1 MTEPTVTDRAA
12 TGGTATEGP
21 ASSRTMTGSVR
32 TRLTLGVSLVVGV
45 ITLGAALIA
54 PTSVESSLIDDRLD
68 AQRDLEASELTSKSP
83 IVDAGQFGTAE
94 LTALFGPD
102 IAQLT
107 AELDAIGALDP
118 LRAVDRDHNLYVLC
132 DQDVVAIVTETG
144 KVRVQS
150 MVDRRVDVPMVSRQR
165 LVRLAADYG
174 VDTGMPITILVDRTA
189 SFEAFLEELAERVT
203 VDLGQYLDPEVFEAF
218 DEFDDGVTIPRDVW
232 EVLRGELDTSAAT
245 TASTTATP
253 GSIIVETRTVAGSPM
268 LLTASTDGIENSVRR
283 VRVLLWLAVPVVM
296 AAAALLTWMLAGR
309 SLRPVAAITAR
320 TREIRSSTLHERVPV
335 PRSDDEIAALAHE
348 MNTMLDRVQRE
359 DERRRQ
365 FVSDAS
371 HELRSPLATIRAQA
385 EAALPDEHQH
395 ELAAGVLAEAERMS
409 ALVDDLLALARH
421 DERRTAPNGVVD
433 LDDIVYTE
441 AARARRVPVDVSGVS
456 AGQVRAR
463 ADELGRVVV
472 HLLDNAARH
481 AESRVEVTLTTE
493 DDGRVTLAVDD
504 DGPGIPDDQRQ
515 RVFERFVRLDDARA
529 RDAGGAGLGLAVVDT
544 VIRSVGGTIVAG
556 ESALGGARLVA
567 TFPDPDRPGDVSRPR
582 SAP

>member
-1 MTEPTVTDRAA
+1 MTTTDAPT
-12 TGGTATEGP
+12 
-21 ASSRTMTGSVR
+21 RTPTGSVR
-32 TRLTLGVSLVVGV
+32 TRLTLGVSLIVGV
-45 ITLGAALIA
+45 IVLVAALIA
-54 PTSVESSLIDDRLD
+54 PTVVENSLIDDRLD
-68 AQRDLEASELTSKSP
+68 AQRDLETSELAARTP
-83 IVDAGQFGTAE
+83 LVDARQFGTAE
-94 LTALFGPD
+94 LTALFGPE
-102 IAQLT
+102 IVQLT

-118 LRAVDRDHNLYVLC
+118 LRAVDPDRNLYVLC
-132 DQDVVAIVTETG
+132 DQDVVAIVDDTG

-150 MVDRRVDVPMVSRQR
+150 TVNRRIDAPMVSRQR
-165 LVRLAADYG
+165 LGRLAADYG
-174 VDTGMPITILVDRTA
+174 LEDDEPITVFIDSTA
-189 SFEAFLEELAERVT
+189 SFETFLYELAQRVT
-203 VDLGQYLDPEVFEAF
+203 VDLEEYLDPEVFGDA
-218 DEFDDGVTIPRDVW
+218 DDGVTIPRYVW
-232 EVLRGELDTSAAT
+232 EAVRSELDAASASG
-245 TASTTATP
+245 TAVAYRP
-253 GSIIVETRTVAGSPM
+253 GSVIVETRTVAGSPM

-283 VRVLLWLAVPVVM
+283 IQVLLWLAVPVVM
-296 AAAALLTWMLAGR
+296 AAAALLTWVLAGR

-320 TREIRSSTLHERVPV
+320 TREIRSSTLGERVPV
-335 PRSDDEIAALAHE
+335 PRSDDEIAALAVE

-385 EAALPDEHQH
+385 EAALPDEEQH
-395 ELAAGVLAEAERMS
+395 ELASGILAEAERMS

-421 DERRTAPNGVVD
+421 DEKRTAPNGVVD

-481 AESRVEVTLTTE
+481 AESRVAVSLTTGDDGAVTL
-493 DDGRVTLAVDD
+493 VVDD
-504 DGPGIPDDQRQ
+504 DGPGIPVDQRE

-544 VIRSVGGTIVAG
+544 VVRSVGGTIVAD
-556 ESALGGARLVA
+556 ESPLGGARMTAV
-567 TFPDPDRPGDVSRPR
+567 FPDPTVG
-582 SAP
+582 

>member
-1 MTEPTVTDRAA
+1 MTEHQSTQRRQPAA
-12 TGGTATEGP
+12 SEHEP
-21 ASSRTMTGSVR
+21 PVRTGSVR

-45 ITLGAALIA
+45 IVLAAALIA
-54 PTSVESSLIDDRLD
+54 PTVVERSLVDDRLD
-68 AQRDLEASELTSKSP
+68 AQRDLEASELAARRP
-83 IVDAGQFGTAE
+83 IVDAARFGTAE

-107 AELDAIGALDP
+107 AQLDAIGALDE
-118 LRAVDRDHNLYVLC
+118 LREVDREGNLYVLC
-132 DQDVVAIVTETG
+132 DEQVVATVTESGT
-144 KVRVQS
+144 VRVQS
-150 MVDRRVDVPMVSRQR
+150 MVNRRVDVPMVSRQR

-174 VDTGMPITILVDRTA
+174 VETDMPITILVDTTA
-189 SFEAFLEELAERVT
+189 SFEAFLEGLATRVT
-203 VDLGQYLDPEVFEAF
+203 VDLKQYLDPEVFEAF
-218 DEFDDGVTIPRDVW
+218 GEVSDGVTIPRDVW
-232 EVLRGELDTSAAT
+232 EVLRGGLDTSAAVGT
-245 TASTTATP
+245 TVAAAP
-253 GSIIVETRTVAGSPM
+253 ESIIVETRTVAGSPM

-283 VRVLLWLAVPVVM
+283 IQVLLWLAVPVVM

-335 PRSDDEIAALAHE
+335 PRSDDEISALAVE

-385 EAALPDEHQH
+385 ESALPDEQQH
-395 ELAAGVLAEAERMS
+395 ELAAGILAEAERMS

-421 DERRTAPNGVVD
+421 DEKRSTPNGVVD
-433 LDDIVYTE
+433 LDDLVYTE

-481 AESRVEVTLTTE
+481 ADSHVAVSLTTGTDGQVTLVVE
-493 DDGRVTLAVDD
+493 D
-504 DGPGIPDDQRQ
+504 DGPGIPAEQRE

-544 VIRSVGGTIVAG
+544 VVRSVGGTIVAG
-556 ESALGGARLVA
+556 ESPMGGASMTAV
-567 TFPDPDRPGDVSRPR
+567 FPDPTAS
-582 SAP
+582 

>member
-1 MTEPTVTDRAA
+1 
-12 TGGTATEGP
+12 
-21 ASSRTMTGSVR
+21 MTGSVR

-45 ITLGAALIA
+45 IVLGAALIA
-54 PTSVESSLIDDRLD
+54 PTAVENSLIDDRLD
-68 AQRDLEASELTSKSP
+68 AQRDLEASELAARTP
-83 IVDAGQFGTAE
+83 IVDARQLGTAE
-94 LTALFGPD
+94 LTALFGPE
-102 IAQLT
+102 IVQLT

-118 LRAVDRDHNLYVLC
+118 LRAVDPGKNLYVLC
-132 DQDVVAIVTETG
+132 DQDVVAVVSDEG

-150 MVDRRVDVPMVSRQR
+150 MVDRTIDAPMVSRQR
-165 LVRLAADYG
+165 LIRLAADYG
-174 VDTGMPITILVDRTA
+174 LDDEEPITIFVDTTA
-189 SFEAFLEELAERVT
+189 SFEAFLYELAQRVT
-203 VDLGQYLDPEVFEAF
+203 VDLEDYLDPEAFEGEAG
-218 DEFDDGVTIPRDVW
+218 DGVTIPRDVW
-232 EVLRGELDTSAAT
+232 EVLRAELDASKSSGSNDGAA
-245 TASTTATP
+245 P
-253 GSIIVETRTVAGSPM
+253 ESIIVETRQVAGSPM

-283 VRVLLWLAVPVVM
+283 VRVLLWLAVPIVM
-296 AAAALLTWMLAGR
+296 GAAALLTWMLAGR

-335 PRSDDEIAALAHE
+335 PRSDDEIAALAVE

-385 EAALPDEHQH
+385 EAALPDEHQRD
-395 ELAAGVLAEAERMS
+395 LAEGILAEAERMS
-409 ALVDDLLALARH
+409 SLVDDLLALARH
-421 DERRTAPNGVVD
+421 DERRSTPNGVVD

-481 AESRVEVTLTTE
+481 AEARVAVTLTTA
-493 DDGRVTLAVDD
+493 DDGTVTLAVDD
-504 DGPGIPDDQRQ
+504 DGPGIPLEQRE

-544 VIRSVGGTIVAG
+544 VVRATGGTIVAT
-556 ESALGGARLVA
+556 ESPLGGARLMA
-567 TFPDPDRPGDVSRPR
+567 TFPDPAAG
-582 SAP
+582 

>member
-1 MTEPTVTDRAA
+1 M
-12 TGGTATEGP
+12 
-21 ASSRTMTGSVR
+21 SGSVR
-32 TRLTLGVSLVVGV
+32 TRLTLGVSLIVGV
-45 ITLGAALIA
+45 IVLFAALIA
-54 PTSVESSLIDDRLD
+54 PTVVENSLIDDRLD
-68 AQRDLEASELTSKSP
+68 AQRDLESSELAARTP
-83 IVDAGQFGTAE
+83 LVDAGQFGTAE
-94 LTALFGPD
+94 LTALFGPE
-102 IAQLT
+102 IVQLT
-107 AELDAIGALDP
+107 ADLDAVGALEP
-118 LRAVDRDHNLYVLC
+118 LREVDPDHNLYVLC
-132 DQDVVAIVTETG
+132 DRNVVAIVDDSG

-150 MVDRRVDVPMVSRQR
+150 TVNRTIDAPMVSRQR
-165 LVRLAADYG
+165 LIRLAADYG
-174 VDTGMPITILVDRTA
+174 LDDQEPITVFVDSTA
-189 SFEAFLEELAERVT
+189 SFETFLYELAQRVSVDLEE
-203 VDLGQYLDPEVFEAF
+203 YLDPEVFGDAE
-218 DEFDDGVTIPRDVW
+218 DGVTIPRYVW
-232 EVLRGELDTSAAT
+232 EAVRGELDAASAAGT
-245 TASTTATP
+245 VVAARP
-253 GSIIVETRTVAGSPM
+253 ESIIVETRTVAGSPM

-283 VRVLLWLAVPVVM
+283 IQVLLWLAVPVVM

-320 TREIRSSTLHERVPV
+320 TREIRSSTLGERVPV
-335 PRSDDEIAALAHE
+335 PRSDDEIAALAVE

-385 EAALPDEHQH
+385 EAALPDTEQH
-395 ELAAGVLAEAERMS
+395 ELAAGILAEAERMS

-421 DERRTAPNGVVD
+421 DEKRTAPNGVVD

-481 AESRVEVTLTTE
+481 AESRVAVSLATH
-493 DDGRVTLAVDD
+493 DDGRVTLVVDD
-504 DGPGIPDDQRQ
+504 DGPGIPVDQRE

-544 VIRSVGGTIVAG
+544 VVRSVGGSIVAG
-556 ESALGGARLVA
+556 ESPLGGARMTAV
-567 TFPDPDRPGDVSRPR
+567 FPDPTAR
-582 SAP
+582 